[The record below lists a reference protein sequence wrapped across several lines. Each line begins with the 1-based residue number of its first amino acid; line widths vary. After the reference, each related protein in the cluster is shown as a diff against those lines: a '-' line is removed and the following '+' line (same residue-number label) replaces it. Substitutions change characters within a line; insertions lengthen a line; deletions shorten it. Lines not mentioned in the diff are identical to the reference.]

1 MPADIHNLMT
11 RKNIGSA
18 KSLLQS
24 LVPRAQC
31 FCFYDLNKS
40 CVWSSDGAED
50 YEIDNFIADL
60 PRDILSGSDP
70 ESDYLRRTLTS
81 GRTLLLLPVH
91 SSDNVSLGVLVS
103 VFSKNA
109 GKSSW
114 FNPSML
120 NNILKPAVQ
129 IIGET
134 LRLNH
139 EMSCANDRASEAC
152 PTYYHQTC

>member
-1 MPADIHNLMT
+1 MPADIHNLVT

-70 ESDYLRRTLTS
+70 VQMQFQYIE
-81 GRTLLLLPVH
+81 
-91 SSDNVSLGVLVS
+91 
-103 VFSKNA
+103 
-109 GKSSW
+109 
-114 FNPSML
+114 
-120 NNILKPAVQ
+120 NNIV
-129 IIGET
+129 ISTSFCHI
-134 LRLNH
+134 
-139 EMSCANDRASEAC
+139 
-152 PTYYHQTC
+152 